1 MRKLL
6 SDSILRKSKTK
17 PDTGRVS
24 ISDTKTKGLAVD
36 IRKNGTTFY
45 FRSTYQGRAD
55 VLAALS
61 IQEAHEAGQTYC
73 RQKWHA
79 LD

>member
-1 MRKLL
+1 MRQLL
-6 SDSILRKSKTK
+6 SDSFLRKSKTK

-45 FRSTYQGRAD
+45 FRSTYQGRAKRVTLGHFPTI
-55 VLAALS
+55 VLLTRVRCAA
-61 IQEAHEAGQTYC
+61 
-73 RQKWHA
+73 K
-79 LD
+79 